1 MKMEENIPSNILQ
14 GTKHSTNYSPHLD
27 FVTENYFRTQSKA
40 EMVRDILIGAKQED
54 ACQEYFDREA
64 QTRTWCRETEQER

>member
-1 MKMEENIPSNILQ
+1 MISCKQNI
-14 GTKHSTNYSPHLD
+14 
-27 FVTENYFRTQSKA
+27 FRTQSKA